1 MGEARSEN
9 PLPPLGPGASARV
22 RIHEDDTIG
31 LFRGS
36 VFRTYHRGSL
46 VPGDGS
52 DGSNQVRWTM
62 RATRGHTLALK
73 DRADAGRQLAE
84 RLLHLQPERPVILAL
99 PRGGVPV
106 GFEIARRLDAPLD
119 VLLVR
124 KVGDPRNPEYGLG
137 AIVEDDGLL
146 LDEDRVRATGIT
158 RVDLEPVIRRER
170 EEITRRARIYR
181 ANRPRIDWKERTVI
195 VVDDGAATGGTLLA
209 ALRMAREQGA
219 RRIVVALGVAPADT
233 CQRLKREVDELV
245 VLLEPESFYAVGQ
258 FYEQFEPV
266 EDDEVV
272 ELLRRATG
280 R

>member
-1 MGEARSEN
+1 
-9 PLPPLGPGASARV
+9 
-22 RIHEDDTIG
+22 
-31 LFRGS
+31 
-36 VFRTYHRGSL
+36 
-46 VPGDGS
+46 
-52 DGSNQVRWTM
+52 M